1 MKKLLFVVVLSVLLS
16 ACENTQ
22 RYTQNSPEIETVKAI
37 IKDYDAKNYE
47 SLMAHFAD
55 TANVYLNS
63 STSFKANKLATYH
76 ERDDINFS
84 SRGFLKEDQEYEMVK
99 TDKGTTWV
107 NFWGTWQATLA
118 ANAKKIEIPIHLT
131 VQFIDGKAVTEHG
144 YWDNAP
150 IVLAMQEIEENH
162 VNKQIIQSAYDF
174 FAKGEVPAF
183 LALLDP
189 KVEWNEAENF
199 IYASKKPYKGIDA
212 TVKGV
217 FEPIGAE
224 WEYWKLTN
232 LQLNQMNNGQVLAT
246 GRYKAKHKETGKK
259 LDAQMAHVWTL
270 KNGKVTNFQQYT
282 DTKQAA
288 EVIK

>member
-1 MKKLLFVVVLSVLLS
+1 MKKLLFVVVISVLLS

-37 IKDYDAKNYE
+37 IKDYNAKNYE
-47 SLMAHFAD
+47 SVVSHFAD
-55 TANVYLNS
+55 TANVYFNS
-63 STSFKANKLATYH
+63 STSFKASKLPDYH
-76 ERDDINFS
+76 SETDPNFS
-84 SRGFLKEDQEYEMVK
+84 SRGFVKEGQEFEMVV
-99 TDKGTTWV
+99 TDKGITWV
-107 NFWGTWQATLA
+107 NFWGSWEGTFA
-118 ANAKKIEIPIHLT
+118 ANGKKTTLQIHLT
-131 VQFIDGKAVTEHG
+131 LQFIDGKVVTEYG
-144 YWDNAP
+144 YWDASG

-162 VNKQIIQSAYDF
+162 INKQIIQSAYDL

-199 IYASKKPYKGIDA
+199 IYASKRPYKGIDA

-259 LDAQMAHVWTL
+259 LNAQMAHVWTL
-270 KNGKVTNFQQYT
+270 KNGKVTKFQQYT
-282 DTKQAA
+282 DTKQAS